1 MTKRG
6 FCFATVVLAAVA
18 SCVTTAALA
27 GDPVNGKTI
36 FQHTCA
42 NCHSPEIGVNKIG
55 PSLWGVIDRPIAVV
69 PDYNYS
75 ETLRDRKTEWQV
87 WDEAA
92 LNVYLRN
99 PRDAVHGVKMFFK
112 GLPEP
117 SDRADV
123 IAYLH
128 TLQ

>member
-1 MTKRG
+1 MTKRR
-6 FCFATVVLAAVA
+6 FSVAAAALAAV
-18 SCVTTAALA
+18 SCITSAALA
-27 GDPVNGKTI
+27 GDPVKGKTI
-36 FQHTCA
+36 FLHTCA
-42 NCHSPEIGVNKIG
+42 NCHSPDIGVNKIG
-55 PSLWGVIDRPIAVV
+55 PSLWGIIDRPIAVV

-92 LNVYLRN
+92 LDVYLRN
-99 PRDAVHGVKMFFK
+99 PREAVHGVKMFFK

-117 SDRADV
+117 SERADV

-128 TLQ
+128 TLK